1 MSNLIKIPVWFIC
14 FVLVLNFALDMVNE
28 SSTVANVIGILIAVF
43 AVYVS
48 VKTEFF
54 TNINLKKNK
63 TNEKDH

>member
-1 MSNLIKIPVWFIC
+1 MSNLIKIPIWFIC

-28 SSTVANVIGILIAVF
+28 SSTVANIIGILVAVF

-48 VKTEFF
+48 VKTECF

>member
-28 SSTVANVIGILIAVF
+28 SSTVANVIGILIAVL

-48 VKTEFF
+48 VKTECF

>member
-1 MSNLIKIPVWFIC
+1 MSNLIKIPIWFIC
-14 FVLVLNFALDMVNE
+14 FVLVLDFALDMVNE
-28 SSTVANVIGILIAVF
+28 SSTVANVIGILIAVL

-48 VKTEFF
+48 VKTECF

>member
-1 MSNLIKIPVWFIC
+1 MSNLIKIPIWFIC

-28 SSTVANVIGILIAVF
+28 SSTVANVIGILIAVL

-48 VKTEFF
+48 VKTECF